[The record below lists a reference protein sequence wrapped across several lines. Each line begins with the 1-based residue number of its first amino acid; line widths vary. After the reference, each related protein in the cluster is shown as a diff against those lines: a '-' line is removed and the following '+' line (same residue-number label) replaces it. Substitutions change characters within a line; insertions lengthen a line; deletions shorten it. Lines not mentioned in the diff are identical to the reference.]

1 MHRPPRRRPQQLVT
15 LLLSVALAVVLGS
28 LIYFAVTSL
37 PFLAV
42 SPTSDPTFGRINE
55 CLLSAVPSRVGFAV
69 SRDARRALAWSA
81 DLAVECVD
89 GEPAAQKTVWKV
101 AGVVD
106 AAYDGEQRLWLAV
119 RAEDSTTLQI
129 MERTGPRPIGRVA
142 PQHLVGTAGGVVV
155 LEPGGR
161 LVSVHA
167 DGAVGGLV
175 DLPPMEN
182 VQLTAS
188 ADGERV
194 ALVVGGGLYVFEAA
208 RLVKLRGEAPCDVEY
223 LWWLRDGGDGGPA
236 RRHAQLACGPDSSWG
251 LSLDVDSNAQEKAA
265 PPRERAVLAGPRG
278 PYVRRCD
285 MLPCTAEW

>member
-1 MHRPPRRRPQQLVT
+1 MHRPPRRRPQSLVT
-15 LLLSVALAVVLGS
+15 LLLSVALAVVLGA
-28 LIYFAVTSL
+28 IVYFAVTSL

-55 CLLSAVPSRVGFAV
+55 CLLAAVPSRVGFAV

-89 GEPAAQKTVWKV
+89 GEPAATKTAWVV

-119 RAEDSTTLQI
+119 RSEDSTKLQI
-129 MERTGPRPIGRVA
+129 MERPGWRTVGTVA
-142 PQHLVGTAGGVVV
+142 PQHLVGTAQGVVV

-175 DLPPMEN
+175 DLPPMTD

-194 ALVVGGGLYVFEAA
+194 ALVVGGGMHVFEAA
-208 RLVKLRGEAPCDVEY
+208 NLRKVRSEAPCDLEY
-223 LWWLRDGGDGGPA
+223 LWWRRDEADGGPA
-236 RRHAQLACGPDSSWG
+236 RHRALLSCGPEASWG
-251 LSLDVDSNAQEKAA
+251 LAVDVDSNAQEKAA
-265 PPRERAVLAGPRG
+265 PPRERAVLAGPGG

-285 MLPCTAEW
+285 MLPCTAEL

>member
-1 MHRPPRRRPQQLVT
+1 MT
-15 LLLSVALAVVLGS
+15 LLLSVALAVVLGT

-55 CLLSAVPSRVGFAV
+55 CLLAAVPSRVGFAV
-69 SRDARRALAWSA
+69 SRDARRALAWSS

-89 GEPAAQKTVWKV
+89 GEPAAAKTVWKV
-101 AGVVD
+101 GGVVD

-119 RAEDSTTLQI
+119 HAEDSTNLQI
-129 MERTGPRPIGRVA
+129 MEPGGPRPIGKVA
-142 PQHLVGTAGGVVV
+142 PQHLVGTAVGVVV

-175 DLPPMEN
+175 DLQPMEN

-188 ADGERV
+188 ADGARV
-194 ALVVGGGLYVFEAA
+194 ALVVGGGMYVFEAA
-208 RLVKLRGEAPCDVEY
+208 SLAKLRGEAPCDLEY
-223 LWWLRDGGDGGPA
+223 LWWLRDEADTGPT
-236 RRHAQLACGPDSSWG
+236 RHHAQLACGPEASWG
-251 LSLDVDSNAQEKAA
+251 LTIDVDSNAQEKAT

-285 MLPCTAEW
+285 MLPCTAEL